1 MDYIIKNEGKWL
13 LAIEIGEVL
22 IFSLDERISQ
32 LQISQE
38 IFNISLIILFKRR
51 LITEDTLS
59 DTKLTDL
66 ILPIFI
72 HQLLYVLM
80 HFLIPLELSF
90 RPYQLP

>member
-72 HQLLYVLM
+72 HQLLSAVM
-80 HFLIPLELSF
+80 FLIK
-90 RPYQLP
+90 